1 LGLAIT
7 KHVMQRHG
15 GELRIES
22 ELGKGSTFSLIFPE
36 SRTLEVLQSSSEIH
50 LEVTHS
56 SS

>member
-1 LGLAIT
+1 ML
-7 KHVMQRHG
+7 H

-22 ELGKGSTFSLIFPE
+22 ELGKGSKFSLIFPE
-36 SRTLEVLQSSSEIH
+36 SRTLEVLQNSSDLH